1 MSRQNSNFVSRTQSF
16 ERSRRF
22 IQSVSD
28 IYGKDEMEEL
38 LDEIR
43 HLEPCNF
50 QSGDIQDFEINGS
63 RHLQNTGESTM
74 SMSVQSWDSHAVY
87 RHRMDN
93 MKAPVEVIQSI
104 LIHFRPSQC
113 LEKLELFRLAF
124 LTCCIGSLTCVY
136 LSEWMY
142 LSSFLVF
149 IVLFSSLCT
158 IWLLIADIIG
168 IIYFLPISWPKFN
181 TLLFLCIAVA
191 LLTVSSLLIHH
202 VNLPSMLD
210 EALTDDSRHFLYIAG
225 ILSLLASLLAL
236 IQSLMTSFG
245 RPYPIWC
252 SAYKAEPDCPSPMSP
267 PGSIPGSP
275 TERPV
280 MATMAA
286 LAGMSSAVVAT
297 APRLGNRNRSALHDR
312 DQVPLRS
319 VRNSVSWDDGVK
331 PSNSRLKQLNEYPP
345 LLNET

>member
-1 MSRQNSNFVSRTQSF
+1 
-16 ERSRRF
+16 
-22 IQSVSD
+22 
-28 IYGKDEMEEL
+28 MEEL

-63 RHLQNTGESTM
+63 RHLQNTGESTI
-74 SMSVQSWDSHAVY
+74 SVSVQSWDSHAMY
-87 RHRMDN
+87 RHRTDN

-104 LIHFRPSQC
+104 LVHFRPSQC

-149 IVLFSSLCT
+149 IVLFSALCT
-158 IWLLIADIIG
+158 IWLLIADTIG
-168 IIYFLPISWPKFN
+168 IIYFLPIPWHKF
-181 TLLFLCIAVA
+181 
-191 LLTVSSLLIHH
+191 
-202 VNLPSMLD
+202 
-210 EALTDDSRHFLYIAG
+210 

-236 IQSLMTSFG
+236 IQSLLTSFG

-252 SAYKAEPDCPSPMSP
+252 SAYKNEPGCPSPVSP
-267 PGSIPGSP
+267 PASLPESP
-275 TERPV
+275 TTRPV

-312 DQVPLRS
+312 EQVPLRS

-331 PSNSRLKQLNEYPP
+331 PSSSRLKQLNEYPP

>member
-1 MSRQNSNFVSRTQSF
+1 MTRQNSNFVSRTQSF

-124 LTCCIGSLTCVY
+124 LVSVENISIC
-136 LSEWMY
+136 
-142 LSSFLVF
+142 
-149 IVLFSSLCT
+149 
-158 IWLLIADIIG
+158 IWL
-168 IIYFLPISWPKFN
+168 
-181 TLLFLCIAVA
+181 TLANFF
-191 LLTVSSLLIHH
+191 LLI
-202 VNLPSMLD
+202 
-210 EALTDDSRHFLYIAG
+210 
-225 ILSLLASLLAL
+225 
-236 IQSLMTSFG
+236 
-245 RPYPIWC
+245 
-252 SAYKAEPDCPSPMSP
+252 
-267 PGSIPGSP
+267 
-275 TERPV
+275 
-280 MATMAA
+280 
-286 LAGMSSAVVAT
+286 
-297 APRLGNRNRSALHDR
+297 
-312 DQVPLRS
+312 
-319 VRNSVSWDDGVK
+319 
-331 PSNSRLKQLNEYPP
+331 
-345 LLNET
+345 

>member
-63 RHLQNTGESTM
+63 RHLQNTGESTI
-74 SMSVQSWDSHAVY
+74 SVSVQSWDSHAMY
-87 RHRMDN
+87 RHRTDN

-104 LIHFRPSQC
+104 LVHFRPSQC

-149 IVLFSSLCT
+149 IVLFSALCT
-158 IWLLIADIIG
+158 IWLLIADTIG
-168 IIYFLPISWPKFN
+168 IIYFLPIPWHKF
-181 TLLFLCIAVA
+181 
-191 LLTVSSLLIHH
+191 
-202 VNLPSMLD
+202 
-210 EALTDDSRHFLYIAG
+210 

-236 IQSLMTSFG
+236 IQSLLTSFG

-252 SAYKAEPDCPSPMSP
+252 SAYKNEPGCPSPVSP
-267 PGSIPGSP
+267 PASLPESP
-275 TERPV
+275 TTRPV

-312 DQVPLRS
+312 EQVPLRS

-331 PSNSRLKQLNEYPP
+331 PSSSRLKQLNEYPP